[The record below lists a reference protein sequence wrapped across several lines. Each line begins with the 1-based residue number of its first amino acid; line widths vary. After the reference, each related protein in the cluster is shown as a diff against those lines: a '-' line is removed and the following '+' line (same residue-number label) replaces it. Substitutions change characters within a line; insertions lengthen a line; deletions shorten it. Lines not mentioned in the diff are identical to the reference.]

1 MTADFDKSTGMGV
14 TIHKDRAKATITA
27 TSADGLTK
35 ATYTLRVGEKPLAL
49 NRSGADGATVEG
61 LASTGVNTSSL
72 ISVVAVLLAAGVAC
86 LAAGLT
92 RSLRRGKRDDAP
104 SDGDA
109 GEAGGQ
115 VAE

>member
-14 TIHKDRAKATITA
+14 IIHKDRTKATITA
-27 TSADGLTK
+27 TSADGLAT
-35 ATYTLRVGEKPLAL
+35 ATYTLKVGEKPLAL
-49 NRSGADGATVEG
+49 NRSGTDGATVEG

-104 SDGDA
+104 SDDGA

>member
-1 MTADFDKSTGMGV
+1 MGV
-14 TIHKDRAKATITA
+14 TIHKDRTKATITA

-35 ATYTLRVGEKPLAL
+35 ATYTLKVSEKPLTL
-49 NRSGADGATVEG
+49 NRAGTDGATVEG
-61 LASTGVNTSSL
+61 LASTGANTASM

-92 RSLRRGKRDDAP
+92 RRLHRGKRDDAP
-104 SDGDA
+104 SDDGA